1 VPLALVE
8 APCFFRQRAIAAL
21 DQAGMAWRI
30 AFSSP
35 SLPGLWAAVE
45 AGLGV
50 TLRTPIAL
58 PDQLRALPGT
68 AGLPPV
74 PAPSLQACLHDAGR
88 TLEPAVLQLRSIIRQ
103 TLEEHFAETQIGPAN
118 IVP

>member
-1 VPLALVE
+1 MLLPPARHRC
-8 APCFFRQRAIAAL
+8 ARSG
-21 DQAGMAWRI
+21 AGIAWRI

-50 TLRTPIAL
+50 TLRTAVAL
-58 PDQLRALPGT
+58 PDQLRALPAS

-74 PAPSLQACLHDAGR
+74 PASSLKACLHDAGR
-88 TLEPAVLQLRSIIRQ
+88 TLEPAVVRLRSIIRT
-103 TLEEHFAETQIGPAN
+103 TLQDHLAQPQRGLAR
-118 IVP
+118 VAR